1 MKQLENF
8 FKTRKE
14 VESFFKDEV
23 FKFSFIS
30 DNIAYFESLTPRLI
44 DEDYIR
50 FELGFYFESGKDF
63 FAYSSL
69 TTWLDSMQLS
79 KVTGI
84 YESTNERVE
93 MFFHTFVS
101 FKDN

>member
-1 MKQLENF
+1 MEQLENF

-30 DNIAYFESLTPRLI
+30 DDVAYFESLYPRLI
-44 DEDYIR
+44 DEDYIN
-50 FELGFYFESGKDF
+50 FKLGFYFESGKDF

-79 KVTGI
+79 EVI
-84 YESTNERVE
+84 AISESTHERVQ
-93 MFFHTFVS
+93 MFFHKFVD
-101 FKDN
+101 FKEN